1 MQLNIFAKAAP
12 LLKEQKFDIDVDKFI
27 KFMGHYHPEDW
38 VYPSAIH
45 RNLKIDIRTVYEIL
59 GLLDSK
65 KYVESYLQIDCPN
78 CQKFTGFT
86 YRSIGDIPQVLSC
99 TNCDFEIVDPLKHA
113 VLIYKVL

>member
-38 VYPSAIH
+38 
-45 RNLKIDIRTVYEIL
+45 VYEIL